1 MGVSAATISAKCR
14 EIWDGLELM
23 QLDPD
28 YIVESMAK
36 DNPLAMLAELA
47 SGFPVELAKHQTT
60 DEIKQPE
67 SAQGDLE

>member
-1 MGVSAATISAKCR
+1 
-14 EIWDGLELM
+14 M